1 MRHAYLPDKNP
12 ELLADTRFATSKSHI
27 APHIVWLIV
36 SILGLIP
43 MLVAPGLVRAH
54 EGRPVGPTL
63 FEVGFQEEPAV
74 EGVMN
79 GVELHVELPD
89 GSSAA
94 PELVEGLDA
103 TLKVEVTHVAS
114 DVSMVM
120 DLQAVPGEPG
130 HYTADFIPTVPGQYR
145 MRFFGTIGDLSVDE
159 SFESGTGTF
168 SDVVAAA
175 DFQFPQPVPQA
186 REFENAIR
194 GAQESVAATQD
205 SAATA
210 TLMAA
215 AALALGAIGAA
226 AGILAL
232 LTVRKRL

>member
-1 MRHAYLPDKNP
+1 MRQVELPDRSA
-12 ELLADTRFATSKSHI
+12 ELPANTRFSTSSSHF
-27 APHIVWLIV
+27 APPRVWLVV
-36 SILGLIP
+36 SILGLILT
-43 MLVAPGLVRAH
+43 LVPPGLARAH

-63 FEVGFQEEPAV
+63 FEVGFREEPAV

-89 GSSAA
+89 GSTAE
-94 PELVEGLDA
+94 PELIEGLDT

-114 DVSMVM
+114 DVSTVM
-120 DLQAVPGEPG
+120 DLHTVPGEPG

-145 MRFFGTIGDLSVDE
+145 MRFFGTIGADSVDE
-159 SFESGTGTF
+159 SFDSGSGTF

-232 LTVRKRL
+232 LTVRRRL